1 MENADFNLDNVRPL
15 RRLRVLVATRDRRF
29 LRVAG
34 FLLARGEF
42 EVESTSRPRDLLR
55 VIERQPPDIVILDA
69 SESLAEA
76 ARCVAA
82 AEALHPHVTVL
93 VVSDDDAAAASTVN
107 LRAFDKWKSFEQVVV
122 GLRELHF
129 GRRTVGPPKHS

>member
-1 MENADFNLDNVRPL
+1 MENAGVNLDNVRAL

-42 EVESTSRPRDLLR
+42 DVESTARPRDLLQ

-76 ARCVAA
+76 ARRVAA
-82 AEALHPHVTVL
+82 AEAVHPHVTVL
-93 VVSDDDAAAASTVN
+93 VVSDDGAAASTVN
-107 LRAFDKWKSFEQVVV
+107 LKVVDKWKSFEQVVV

-129 GRRTVGPPKHS
+129 GRMAVAPPSDS

>member
-1 MENADFNLDNVRPL
+1 MENAGVNLDNVRAL

-42 EVESTSRPRDLLR
+42 DVESSARPRDLLQ

-82 AEALHPHVTVL
+82 AEALHPHITVL
-93 VVSDDDAAAASTVN
+93 VVSDNGAAASTVN
-107 LRAFDKWKSFEQVVV
+107 LRVVDKWKSFEQVVV

-129 GRRTVGPPKHS
+129 SRMAVAPPSDS

>member
-1 MENADFNLDNVRPL
+1 MENAGVNLDNVRAL

-42 EVESTSRPRDLLR
+42 DVESSARPRDLLQ

-82 AEALHPHVTVL
+82 AEALHPHITVL
-93 VVSDDDAAAASTVN
+93 VVSDNGAAASTVN
-107 LRAFDKWKSFEQVVV
+107 LRVVDKWKSFEQVVV

-129 GRRTVGPPKHS
+129 SSMSVAPPSDS

>member
-1 MENADFNLDNVRPL
+1 MENAGVNLDNVRAL

-42 EVESTSRPRDLLR
+42 EVESTARPRDLLQ

-69 SESLAEA
+69 RESLAEA

-93 VVSDDDAAAASTVN
+93 VVSDDAAASTVN
-107 LRAFDKWKSFEQVVV
+107 LRVFDKWKSFEQLVV

-129 GRRTVGPPKHS
+129 GRTMVEPPSDS

>member
-1 MENADFNLDNVRPL
+1 MENAGVNLDNVRAL

-42 EVESTSRPRDLLR
+42 EVESTARPRDLLR

-82 AEALHPHVTVL
+82 AEALYPHVTVL
-93 VVSDDDAAAASTVN
+93 VVSDDAAASTVN
-107 LRAFDKWKSFEQVVV
+107 LRVFDKWKSFEQLVV

-129 GRRTVGPPKHS
+129 GRTMVEPPSDS

>member
-1 MENADFNLDNVRPL
+1 MENAGVNLNNVRAL

-42 EVESTSRPRDLLR
+42 DVESTARPRDLLQ
-55 VIERQPPDIVILDA
+55 VIERQPADIVILDA

-76 ARCVAA
+76 ARCMAA

-93 VVSDDDAAAASTVN
+93 VVSDDGAASSTVN
-107 LRAFDKWKSFEQVVV
+107 LRVFDKWKSFEQVVV

-129 GRRTVGPPKHS
+129 GRMTVAPPSDS

>member
-1 MENADFNLDNVRPL
+1 MENAGVNLDNVRAL

-34 FLLARGEF
+34 FLLARDEF
-42 EVESTSRPRDLLR
+42 EVESTARPRDLLQ

-93 VVSDDDAAAASTVN
+93 VVSDDAAASTIN
-107 LRAFDKWKSFEQVVV
+107 LRVFEKWKSFEQLVV

-129 GRRTVGPPKHS
+129 GRRTVGPPSDS

>member
-1 MENADFNLDNVRPL
+1 MENAGVNLDNVRAL

-42 EVESTSRPRDLLR
+42 EVESTARPRDLLQ

-93 VVSDDDAAAASTVN
+93 VVSDDAAASTVN
-107 LRAFDKWKSFEQVVV
+107 LRVFDKWKSFEQLVV
-122 GLRELHF
+122 GLQELHF
-129 GRRTVGPPKHS
+129 GRMTVGPPNDS

>member
-1 MENADFNLDNVRPL
+1 MENAGVNLDNVRVL

-42 EVESTSRPRDLLR
+42 EVESTARPRDLLQ

-69 SESLAEA
+69 SKSLAEA

-93 VVSDDDAAAASTVN
+93 VVSDDAAASTVN
-107 LRAFDKWKSFEQVVV
+107 LRVFDKWKSFEQLVV
-122 GLRELHF
+122 GLRKLHF
-129 GRRTVGPPKHS
+129 GRTTVGPPSGS

>member
-1 MENADFNLDNVRPL
+1 MENAGVNLDNVRAL

-42 EVESTSRPRDLLR
+42 DVESTARPRDLLQ
-55 VIERQPPDIVILDA
+55 VLERQPSDIVILDG

-93 VVSDDDAAAASTVN
+93 VVSDDGAAASTVN
-107 LRAFDKWKSFEQVVV
+107 LRVFDKWKSFEQLVV

-129 GRRTVGPPKHS
+129 GRTMVELPSDS